1 MISANAAVTAA
12 RQGREALA
20 VASVSLQTA
29 GFSEPRLE
37 RAVEDTAAA
46 SSALYS
52 AEAASPTEEAAIAF
66 IHSAADALQRAMV
79 DVNALRQPHPQ
90 LEVAAT
96 SIARTLALLYPVLH
110 HSLRQRRGRL
120 PAGGLSDSD
129 ARELR
134 TMAGFPRAPS
144 PTGRFRRPSDF
155 DGSDRRAD
163 ANKRVFVEVEIGL
176 SSESHIYT
184 GLSLDV
190 STGGVFVAT
199 YEPARSGTAVRAWHI
214 GWPGKGLPTC
224 GTSPAASSCGPTRTG
239 PSSGTG
245 GRPPRC
251 IPTTTGGGCC
261 SYPEF
266 GPTHRMSSLP
276 SPRPEVGP
284 GRLR

>member
-1 MISANAAVTAA
+1 LISDNATVTAA

-20 VASVSLQTA
+20 IASVSLQTA
-29 GFSEPRLE
+29 GISEPGVE

-52 AEAASPTEEAAIAF
+52 AESASPTEEAAITF
-66 IHSAADALQRAMV
+66 IHNAADALQRAMV
-79 DVNALRQPHPQ
+79 DVNALRPTHPQ

-96 SIARTLALLYPVLH
+96 SIARTLALLYPVLQ
-110 HSLRQRRGRL
+110 HSLRQRRARL

-134 TMAGFPRAPS
+134 TMAGFPRAPR
-144 PTGRFRRPSDF
+144 PTGRFRRPSGF
-155 DGSDRRAD
+155 GGSDRRAD

-199 YEPARSGTAVRAWHI
+199 YEPALAGTAVALYFVLPDGHVVNAEGVVRWTRAATDDAPPGMGVAFARISDESLAHI
-214 GWPGKGLPTC
+214 AGFC
-224 GTSPAASSCGPTRTG
+224 AS
-239 PSSGTG
+239 
-245 GRPPRC
+245 RPPL
-251 IPTTTGGGCC
+251 
-261 SYPEF
+261 YFDE
-266 GPTHRMSSLP
+266 
-276 SPRPEVGP
+276 
-284 GRLR
+284 